1 MKIKTKEFATGTFVN
16 YEGVEQHFTVAIV
29 SFIPDAAFSTFY
41 VDESYTTVC
50 NKIVMG
56 IGTAFCKP
64 KSISCP
70 EGDEYDEEL
79 GKRIAL
85 SHALSGKAFAVIHQS
100 EMGFVD
106 AKIRNAMLLNIVEN
120 IKEEPERYSISYRK
134 DMEKFLKEKKYYE
147 DLESLSSSET
157 ALYSMLKNVDNNSLN
172 KVLNLLEYKN

>member
-1 MKIKTKEFATGTFVN
+1 MKVKTKEFATGTFTN

-41 VDESYTTVC
+41 VGDKYTTVC

-64 KSISCP
+64 KTTNCP

-79 GKRIAL
+79 GKKIAL
-85 SHALSGKAFAVIHQS
+85 SHALSSKAFAVIHQS

-106 AKIRNAMLLNIVEN
+106 AKIRNAMLVNIVEN

-134 DMEKFLKEKKYYE
+134 DKEKYLKEKKYEE
-147 DLESLSSSET
+147 DMESLNDTEMT
-157 ALYSMLKNVDNNSLN
+157 LYHILRTIEGPSID
-172 KVLNLLEYKN
+172 KVLNILEYKR